1 MGKNYQEFTAPEG
14 YYYHKNDVFAKA
26 LILPLTEDIAE
37 WGLATEDECA
47 AYQAEQVEKL
57 KAEEEEKQKQAPE
70 Q

>member
-1 MGKNYQEFTAPEG
+1 MEKNYQEFTAPEG
-14 YYYHKNDVFAKA
+14 YYYHKDDVFAKA

-37 WGLATEDECA
+37 WGLTTEDEYT